1 MAKLTIG
8 WMYPNLLNLHGERG
22 SVQALEKCAKEMGVD
37 VRIQRIEDFDD
48 PIPFSELD
56 LMIFLPGELTQMQY
70 LLPAMKNQMDSL
82 VKYIQD
88 GHYVIALGTTGLLFG
103 KTTRRE
109 DGGIF
114 DGLGLLDLTATERKY
129 VWGDDLHFRLEDGTK
144 IIGSQI
150 TMADI
155 DSKCPLG
162 ITLYGRGNNGSG
174 TEGSRYLNLI
184 HTNCQGPVFVK
195 NPWWA
200 EEIIRETLAAKGEHP
215 EGSVD
220 HTIARNSYKATL
232 AFINE
237 KPKA

>member
-22 SVQALEKCAKEMGVD
+22 SVQMLEKCAKELGVD
-37 VRIQRIEDFDD
+37 VCVQRIEDFDD
-48 PIPFSELD
+48 QIPFSELD
-56 LMIFLPGELTQMQY
+56 LMIFLPGELTQLQY
-70 LLPAMKNQMDSL
+70 IVPALRDQMAAL
-82 VKYIQD
+82 TKYIQD

-103 KTTRRE
+103 KTTQRE
-109 DGGIF
+109 DGSTF
-114 DGLGLLDLTATERKY
+114 EGLGLLDLTANEREY
-129 VWGDDLHFRLEDGTK
+129 VWGDDLHFQLKDGTK

-155 DSKCPLG
+155 DCQCPLG
-162 ITLYGRGNNGSG
+162 TTLYGRGNNGTG

-200 EEIIRETLAAKGEHP
+200 ERIIRDTLAAKGEQV
-215 EGSVD
+215 EACAD
-220 HTIARNSYKATL
+220 HTIARDSYNATL